1 MCGNKV
7 NNMYGKVCRVFS
19 VCALQAPDTRRALR
33 VARKRVRE
41 EQGAA
46 VMEFALVAPL
56 FFILVLG
63 MYSFGILFNQY
74 LQLTEAV
81 NIGGQ
86 QLSVARNNYSDPCA
100 TVASYVTKSTVL
112 SSANMTFTFNLAGT
126 SYAFTKGATP
136 TCTGGATTLT
146 SAGPGSTVQLTVKY
160 ACNGALSFAYLFV
173 NFNPLPASSCNL
185 QSSIS
190 EISQ

>member
-1 MCGNKV
+1 MFGNKV
-7 NNMYGKVCRVFS
+7 TRMFGKSCR
-19 VCALQAPDTRRALR
+19 ALSLRDTQAPATKRATRF
-33 VARKRVRE
+33 ARCVRQ
-41 EQGAA
+41 EQGGA
-46 VMEFALVAPL
+46 VLEFALVAPL

-112 SSANMTFTFNLAGT
+112 NSANMTFAFNLAGT
-126 SYAFTKGATP
+126 SYSFTKGASP
-136 TCTGGATTLT
+136 TCTAGATALT
-146 SAGPGSTVQLTVKY
+146 SAGAGASVQLTVKY
-160 ACNGALSFAYLFV
+160 ACSGALSFSYLFV
-173 NFNPLPASSCNL
+173 NFNPLPSSSCNL
-185 QSSIS
+185 QSSIT